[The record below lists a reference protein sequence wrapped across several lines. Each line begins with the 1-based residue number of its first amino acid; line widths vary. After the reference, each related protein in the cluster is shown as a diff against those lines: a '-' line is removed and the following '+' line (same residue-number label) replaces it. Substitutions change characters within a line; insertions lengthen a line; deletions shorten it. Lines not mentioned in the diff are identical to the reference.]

1 MLARLLARRAGTPV
15 LAALRRIRYTTTQT
29 RLDREE
35 RMQNLRNAFRVR
47 QTSRVSGSHLILVDD
62 VFTTGST
69 VDECA
74 RVLKQAGA
82 ASVRV
87 VTVARG

>member
-1 MLARLLARRAGTPV
+1 MEAEKPFSIDAPR
-15 LAALRRIRYTTTQT
+15 
-29 RLDREE
+29 
-35 RMQNLRNAFRVR
+35 LRNAFRVR
-47 QTSRVSGSHLILVDD
+47 HSRTVSGSHLILVDD

-74 RVLKQAGA
+74 RVLKQSGA

-87 VTVARG
+87 ITVARG

>member
-1 MLARLLARRAGTPV
+1 MAADVCNRTLGHRAFRKSQKNHTRRLKKPSSIDAPH
-15 LAALRRIRYTTTQT
+15 
-29 RLDREE
+29 
-35 RMQNLRNAFRVR
+35 LRNAFRVR
-47 QTSRVSGSHLILVDD
+47 HSRTVSGSHLILVDD

-74 RVLKQAGA
+74 RVLKKAGA

-87 VTVARG
+87 ITVARG